1 MDGDSPCQSY
11 GKLGEGAQH
20 FFFNFFFLFVVFIAN
35 VFPVLR
41 LDVTFFPIISDDIER
56 FFYLIESTDYTDS
69 AVYPA
74 AVEIIL
80 DKYDLC
86 TRFQHKLTR
95 SGQTAFGKV
104 AGDFSPEG
112 NSVSGQFCQFPI
124 IDIIYVIAAR
134 SEGDIHIFLIFFDV
148 GSVAG
153 VE

>member
-1 MDGDSPCQSY
+1 MTTTKGQSLTFMDGDSPCQSY

-20 FFFNFFFLFVVFIAN
+20 FFFNFFFFFVVFIAN

-56 FFYLIESTDYTDS
+56 FFYLIETTDYTDS

-86 TRFQHKLTR
+86 TGFSTSSREVGRLLSGKSPVTSPRKVTASPGSSASFR
-95 SGQTAFGKV
+95 S
-104 AGDFSPEG
+104 
-112 NSVSGQFCQFPI
+112 
-124 IDIIYVIAAR
+124 
-134 SEGDIHIFLIFFDV
+134 LI
-148 GSVAG
+148 
-153 VE
+153 